1 MKPGDLRQ
9 FKDGLTGS
17 ARTQSVAGRPFMVLE
32 TATVAAAATTWN
44 PPALRVSFLI
54 DGRIER
60 GWGGDWVESNSE
72 VVDESR

>member
-32 TATVAAAATTWN
+32 AATTWN

-60 GWGGDWVESNSE
+60 GWGGDWVEQNSE
-72 VVDESR
+72 VIDEAT

>member
-1 MKPGDLRQ
+1 MKPGDLRR
-9 FKDGLTGS
+9 FSDKLVGS
-17 ARTQSVAGRPFMVLE
+17 AQVNDAAGRLFIVLE
-32 TATVAAAATTWN
+32 VGETPKTSM
-44 PPALRVSFLI
+44 VSFLI

>member
-1 MKPGDLRQ
+1 MKPGDLRR
-9 FKDGLTGS
+9 FSDKLVGS
-17 ARTQSVAGRPFMVLE
+17 PSVGDVAGRPLMVLE
-32 TATVAAAATTWN
+32 VGETPKTSM
-44 PPALRVSFLI
+44 VSFLI

>member
-9 FKDGLTGS
+9 FKDGLLGS
-17 ARTQSVAGRPFMVLE
+17 AHTLMRSVAGRPFMVLE
-32 TATVAAAATTWN
+32 VGETLTTSM
-44 PPALRVSFLI
+44 VSFLI

>member
-1 MKPGDLRQ
+1 MQPGDLRR
-9 FKDGLTGS
+9 FKDGLLGS

-32 TATVAAAATTWN
+32 TATVAAAATTWTTN
-44 PPALRVSFLI
+44 RVSFLI

-72 VVDESR
+72 DLNETR

>member
-1 MKPGDLRQ
+1 MKPGDLRR
-9 FKDGLTGS
+9 FSDKLVGSPYDG
-17 ARTQSVAGRPFMVLE
+17 VDAGRPFMVLE
-32 TATVAAAATTWN
+32 VGETPKTSM
-44 PPALRVSFLI
+44 VSFLI

>member
-17 ARTQSVAGRPFMVLE
+17 ARTQSVFMVLE
-32 TATVAAAATTWN
+32 TATVAAAATTWTTN
-44 PPALRVSFLI
+44 RVSFLI

-60 GWGGDWVESNSE
+60 GWSGDWVESNSE
-72 VVDESR
+72 VLNEAG

>member
-17 ARTQSVAGRPFMVLE
+17 ARTQSVAGRPVMILE
-32 TATVAAAATTWN
+32 VGARRGRPSW
-44 PPALRVSFLI
+44 VSFLV

-60 GWGGDWVESNSE
+60 CWGGDWVESNSE
-72 VVDESR
+72 TIDESR